1 MSFPPMVYSFRFL
14 LKDHRKFFFFEH
26 FLGAI
31 RGHSSSELEEE
42 EDEED
47 EEDDNDES
55 ELYVLIT
62 REDAY
67 FLGVGLLFLPYKVF
81 DFAFLIRSFDLIIE
95 ELAFG

>member
-14 LKDHRKFFFFEH
+14 LKDHRKFFFFEL

-42 EDEED
+42 EDED

-55 ELYVLIT
+55 ELYVLFT

-67 FLGVGLLFLPYKVF
+67 FFGVGLLFLPYKVF

>member
-14 LKDHRKFFFFEH
+14 LKDHRKFFFFEL

-42 EDEED
+42 ED
-47 EEDDNDES
+47 DNDES
-55 ELYVLIT
+55 ELYVLFT

-67 FLGVGLLFLPYKVF
+67 FFDVGLLFLPYKVF
-81 DFAFLIRSFDLIIE
+81 EFAFLIRTFDLTIE